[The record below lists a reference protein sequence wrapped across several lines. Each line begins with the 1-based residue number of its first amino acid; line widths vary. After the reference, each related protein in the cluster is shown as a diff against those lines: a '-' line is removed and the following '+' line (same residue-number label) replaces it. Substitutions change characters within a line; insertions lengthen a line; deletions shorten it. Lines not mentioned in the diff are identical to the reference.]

1 MAQNADIN
9 ALLAKLSKVQPLSKT
24 TSAFPEP
31 TQQISNQVRDSVIDN
46 VRRAPSL
53 QESLNQVAQTGQTP
67 NAALGVAAKIFGN
80 PVVKTALYPL
90 LLADTARRGVIS
102 GAREIADLVD
112 KDPNTKASWSDF
124 GKQTK
129 DFSFGYGTAFPMDGW
144 AGRIAGFLG
153 DVVADPLTYATLGG
167 AVPAKAMLR
176 GTNILTRDALGGAVR
191 AGAAA
196 KILGRTKPVR
206 FITAEGRNNLATLV
220 GNQARQ
226 INLLDDAQR
235 SALKLF
241 KRSENDIQVIEQAV
255 AKYGKTRVPQDI
267 ARDIGL
273 PKAGI
278 YYFGSRVKVPLSGPI
293 GTMLE
298 HGLAG
303 TRTRIT
309 SRTTGAIG
317 RFIESLTPEGVA
329 SDAINVKDMRRAL
342 ITGKATPEQAST
354 YLKLLGDNQQR
365 RVIENFTKEAYT
377 SSYNQRIASNP
388 LIKEHSTVINELLE
402 NPERLASATV
412 GEKQAAKVVQDWF
425 AEMHSNIAANLQRVD
440 PNFELNTVR
449 NYFPHQQT
457 EKALAYVDDLRNPFV
472 EQLRVY
478 LKSDLSDPSSAFTS
492 RSLIENKPFFGH
504 VLTKEDLAGGVKRL
518 NQIAREKGQIDFD
531 FFETDALKV
540 LQKYG
545 DSYAVEISKA
555 HFFERQLSEGGVLKQ
570 MQASGIYDNDYLA
583 SLEIAVKDAIKN
595 VTGSSRDVA
604 KTAGGLRQVL
614 KDALDTFGTQTK
626 RTTKKLKGA
635 ARTTAQETTVA
646 RKSLADVKRAIDS
659 LVESLQATGIKDAQ
673 ERFDKFGLNGLL
685 VDSQIDEPLD
695 SIVRQIEQIATY
707 MKMFD
712 ENLAN
717 GTKSLANITEE
728 LDVLNGFATALEK
741 EAMGFHTRLNEFDAI
756 HDVLGDFINGRF
768 SQLAMDNAEEGGGEG
783 FERVVSLIKNQ
794 SLRDQVGLT
803 KGKTPGRIA
812 GEKISA
818 LWGDTAATNDPRVA
832 ALKQILDPDNK
843 VTSASVRRLTIDN
856 VRDILSRSV
865 VKASSLTELRDAMV
879 WMVIRDIDRSPSL
892 LDSILLKEV
901 VPSASNSLDNLVNN
915 SGTVSRIAR
924 IKETI
929 EKINNLDRVINNTSR
944 KASRTNE
951 AGITY
956 TMDNIVDLETR
967 IKNIDDAIAE
977 AKIEQALL
985 EGRVE
990 IAPLREWKRISSGR
1004 ENEIVQNPKEIED
1017 LFNNILGSPQRLDI
1031 ADSVDLE
1038 QSIVNEFKNAGL
1050 ENGKLTYGDVA
1061 IFLENYADI
1070 VVDTP
1075 DDILKFGKEVGAA
1088 RQRINNL
1095 IETRNGLTT
1104 QKKKNAPRI
1113 DSYTKE
1119 NLSAALDANS
1129 YAETVL
1135 EHSNQALEY
1144 YLYSEAK
1151 NQFNN
1156 IMDALEPWGVKP
1168 SYGVYQRILGDV
1180 AQSHIVKVDAFAEQV
1195 DIVENL
1201 FKQIEIEVAGQPAKE
1216 QGTYL
1221 RGVLQRELN
1230 DEVNGSLLDAVF
1242 PEVRASVAK
1251 TKMSDFSR
1259 VQARDEVLTG
1269 YVQDI
1274 VTRLRGITN
1283 AETQTLTDN
1292 ILKNQNNINAIAVV
1306 GKVKK
1311 FLSENS
1317 NLNIDVSFSEFIAR
1331 IEPEI
1336 VGRVNTLKEAQK
1348 TAKLANKQ
1356 AGLAAGARKA
1366 GAQATSL
1373 RKASKGDYNFGLV
1386 GSLDLALEGST
1397 SVRVKA
1403 FFANLKG
1410 GTTVDKS
1417 SGQIYTGVAKTI
1429 KQESNQLRKFKT
1441 VSPENSLIGVIKTKL
1456 SERAAALRAT
1466 TDLDYNVAGL
1476 AEVGSVVPGLTLDRR
1491 AARSAMGVKAYAEWL
1506 SERATELEATIMGN
1520 QEYAARIRDL
1530 RSQVDAAESLDIPK
1544 EMRILELLKEENVV
1558 SNGATLFRISPQ
1570 TDISTLPKSIQ
1581 KQVIEAR
1588 KLKISAAKLMQTDEF
1603 LAARHEQNLNSV
1615 LHELAAIDAWRI
1627 VDANGES
1634 GIFLNQS
1641 GLEGS
1646 RIWNA
1651 PREGAT
1657 DASNLDD
1664 LAVARF
1670 VSNQQSVLVSGKE
1683 NALAFRSPEKAN
1695 YSVRR
1700 MTEIPFDVRTA
1711 EFENPNY
1718 HYIIPEGNSFRKLVR
1733 EDLDTMTEEMLGQVR
1748 ALRFKPGPNYLDR
1761 KKWLKSGVPDYE
1773 SRVKSRDKFIPSE
1786 TWVQFY
1792 EEAAVKGAAGTSY
1805 EGMIT
1810 RASVPEVWLPLKNVI
1825 PIEQSKSLLDVNFTA
1840 AEWEALFVPGPIT
1853 EKGKLQELVRVTERH
1868 NQARIRFADLSRSA
1882 KTRAQKDALLQ
1893 RFDNADKAYTKAKQ
1907 ELDLYNART
1916 TARVKLN
1923 RLVERFD
1930 DPEVAKALDIALR
1943 SGKQATPAD
1952 TARAF
1957 VKRQLGGKGDDLVS
1971 VNADSQRRGV
1981 AQARR
1986 KRMQQGWKE
1995 SQHYPIIKELDDI
2008 HKKGND
2014 LAFGQYSKSIK
2025 QQWESYVNVLEEL
2038 KDTKNAWTADQ
2049 ATINNAKLIAGV
2061 LDDPKVTAIAQ
2072 PARQLSPT
2080 EISKATEEEVQR
2092 LLASGDAADE
2102 AQALSMIEAHNA
2114 NLETTAATVRD
2125 VATGLDEAPPQLAL
2139 EATTSAPGIRAGLE
2153 TAEQTSL
2160 RLAEETKVL
2169 IQDLDFDK
2177 LLKTRSVEQLT
2188 KVVNQMSTQERSLLS
2203 AKAKRLAEMSAID
2216 GKRLDLINKA
2226 LGKAGVRA
2234 KGGDPVQRLMQ
2245 LSEAHKLSISSFD
2258 LAKNLERN
2266 ALGLI
2271 DESEAMLETIND
2283 IASRAKNF
2291 TNVSSKNLD
2300 WIPEFE
2306 AWRDEAVSLLEMLSK
2321 NNNMSVK
2328 TRAMLTTYADAVNAL
2343 QLSKASLGAAQ
2354 ADLAAERGIKMMF
2367 DQTGIGANMLIKEL
2381 EKGYEFLN
2389 KDSLPNVMVKQAYAE
2404 ILRNGNQFKEPLV
2417 GASLQR
2423 TLKKWNSYWKPLA
2436 TTTPGFHV
2444 RNNISNIMALVFG
2457 GASPFNLR
2465 EATEVTTKWFTA
2477 SRSNIGWDDF
2487 VKTLTPEQQVRANT
2501 AHWAVAA
2508 TGGGV
2513 YSDVAI
2519 ADNFV
2524 QRRKVVAASK
2534 KFGYDA
2540 DSFARFVFSYDA
2552 AMQGFSPEQAAI
2564 RTKRFY
2570 IDYEDVSSLDKTMRQ
2585 IVPFWMWTSR
2595 NVVTQVQNMW
2605 LNPKP
2610 YLVYNSFKRNFED
2623 KDSDNVVSKSWR
2635 ELGAFKLP
2643 FGKDLYAQPDL
2654 GFTKVQQQLE
2664 MAKNPSRFLSEIS
2677 PLLRVPAELALNTKV
2692 YNQRKFKD
2700 EPVEVSGVG
2709 LASAVQP
2716 LAQLLGMGQS
2726 NARGQKFIDEKALY
2740 ALTAML
2746 PPLSIADRLIPSTG
2760 SEAGGLD
2767 ANALAGFFG
2776 SPIKQLTPKM
2786 EQNEMLRRL
2795 FEIQKI
2801 SSKNQ
2806 AVNNPQG

>member
-1 MAQNADIN
+1 M
-9 ALLAKLSKVQPLSKT
+9 
-24 TSAFPEP
+24 
-31 TQQISNQVRDSVIDN
+31 
-46 VRRAPSL
+46 
-53 QESLNQVAQTGQTP
+53 
-67 NAALGVAAKIFGN
+67 
-80 PVVKTALYPL
+80 
-90 LLADTARRGVIS
+90 
-102 GAREIADLVD
+102 
-112 KDPNTKASWSDF
+112 
-124 GKQTK
+124 
-129 DFSFGYGTAFPMDGW
+129 
-144 AGRIAGFLG
+144 
-153 DVVADPLTYATLGG
+153 
-167 AVPAKAMLR
+167 
-176 GTNILTRDALGGAVR
+176 
-191 AGAAA
+191 
-196 KILGRTKPVR
+196 
-206 FITAEGRNNLATLV
+206 
-220 GNQARQ
+220 
-226 INLLDDAQR
+226 
-235 SALKLF
+235 
-241 KRSENDIQVIEQAV
+241 
-255 AKYGKTRVPQDI
+255 
-267 ARDIGL
+267 
-273 PKAGI
+273 
-278 YYFGSRVKVPLSGPI
+278 
-293 GTMLE
+293 
-298 HGLAG
+298 
-303 TRTRIT
+303 
-309 SRTTGAIG
+309 
-317 RFIESLTPEGVA
+317 
-329 SDAINVKDMRRAL
+329 
-342 ITGKATPEQAST
+342 
-354 YLKLLGDNQQR
+354 
-365 RVIENFTKEAYT
+365 
-377 SSYNQRIASNP
+377 
-388 LIKEHSTVINELLE
+388 
-402 NPERLASATV
+402 
-412 GEKQAAKVVQDWF
+412 
-425 AEMHSNIAANLQRVD
+425 
-440 PNFELNTVR
+440 
-449 NYFPHQQT
+449 
-457 EKALAYVDDLRNPFV
+457 
-472 EQLRVY
+472 
-478 LKSDLSDPSSAFTS
+478 
-492 RSLIENKPFFGH
+492 
-504 VLTKEDLAGGVKRL
+504 
-518 NQIAREKGQIDFD
+518 
-531 FFETDALKV
+531 
-540 LQKYG
+540 
-545 DSYAVEISKA
+545 
-555 HFFERQLSEGGVLKQ
+555 
-570 MQASGIYDNDYLA
+570 
-583 SLEIAVKDAIKN
+583 
-595 VTGSSRDVA
+595 
-604 KTAGGLRQVL
+604 
-614 KDALDTFGTQTK
+614 
-626 RTTKKLKGA
+626 
-635 ARTTAQETTVA
+635 
-646 RKSLADVKRAIDS
+646 
-659 LVESLQATGIKDAQ
+659 
-673 ERFDKFGLNGLL
+673 
-685 VDSQIDEPLD
+685 
-695 SIVRQIEQIATY
+695 
-707 MKMFD
+707 
-712 ENLAN
+712 
-717 GTKSLANITEE
+717 
-728 LDVLNGFATALEK
+728 
-741 EAMGFHTRLNEFDAI
+741 
-756 HDVLGDFINGRF
+756 
-768 SQLAMDNAEEGGGEG
+768 
-783 FERVVSLIKNQ
+783 
-794 SLRDQVGLT
+794 
-803 KGKTPGRIA
+803 
-812 GEKISA
+812 
-818 LWGDTAATNDPRVA
+818 
-832 ALKQILDPDNK
+832 
-843 VTSASVRRLTIDN
+843 
-856 VRDILSRSV
+856 
-865 VKASSLTELRDAMV
+865 
-879 WMVIRDIDRSPSL
+879 
-892 LDSILLKEV
+892 
-901 VPSASNSLDNLVNN
+901 
-915 SGTVSRIAR
+915 
-924 IKETI
+924 
-929 EKINNLDRVINNTSR
+929 
-944 KASRTNE
+944 
-951 AGITY
+951 
-956 TMDNIVDLETR
+956 
-967 IKNIDDAIAE
+967 
-977 AKIEQALL
+977 
-985 EGRVE
+985 
-990 IAPLREWKRISSGR
+990 REWKRISSGR
-1004 ENEIVQNPKEIED
+1004 ENEFVQNPKEIED
-1017 LFNNILGSPQRLDI
+1017 LFNNILGNPQRLDI

-1050 ENGKLTYGDVA
+1050 ENGRLTYGDVA
-1061 IFLENYADI
+1061 IFLENYSDAILDS
-1070 VVDTP
+1070 P
-1075 DDILKFGKEVGAA
+1075 DDVLKFGKEVSAA
-1088 RQRINNL
+1088 RQRMNNL
-1095 IETRNGLTT
+1095 IETRNELVT

-1119 NLSAALDANS
+1119 NLSAVLDASS

-1195 DIVENL
+1195 GIVENL
-1201 FKQIEIEVAGQPAKE
+1201 FKQIEIEVAGQPAKQ
-1216 QGTYL
+1216 QGSFL
-1221 RGVLQRELN
+1221 RGILQRELN
-1230 DEVNGSLLDAVF
+1230 DEVNGPLLDAVF
-1242 PEVRASVAK
+1242 PEVRASVS
-1251 TKMSDFSR
+1251 KMKISDFSR
-1259 VQARDEVLTG
+1259 VQARDEVLSG

-1274 VTRLRGITN
+1274 VARLREVVNTN
-1283 AETQTLTDN
+1283 NAKTKPLEVGGGRLTDEAGN
-1292 ILKNQNNINAIAVV
+1292 QVAFGDLFYDVVANKKLKDVSTDVRLRANRISVTVQELVDDILKSKDNANTLKIIN
-1306 GKVKK
+1306 KVKK

-1317 NLNIDVSFSEFIAR
+1317 DLDMDTSLAEFIAR
-1331 IEPEI
+1331 IEPEVVARI
-1336 VGRVNTLKEAQK
+1336 DTLKEAQK
-1348 TAKLANKQ
+1348 AAKLANKQ
-1356 AGLAAGARKA
+1356 AGLAAGARSA
-1366 GAQATSL
+1366 SAQATSL
-1373 RKASKGDYNFGLV
+1373 KTASKGDYNFGLV
-1386 GSLDLALEGST
+1386 GSLDLALKGTTST
-1397 SVRVKA
+1397 KVKT

-1410 GTTVDKS
+1410 GITVDKS

-1429 KQESNQLRKFKT
+1429 KQESNQLRVFKT
-1441 VSPENSLIGVIKTKL
+1441 ISPENSLIGVIKTKL

-1476 AEVGSVVPGLTLDRR
+1476 VEVGSVVPGLTLDRR
-1491 AARSAMGVKAYAEWL
+1491 AARSTMGVKAYAEWL
-1506 SERATELEATIMGN
+1506 SERAAELEATIMGN
-1520 QEYAARIRDL
+1520 QEYAARIRSL
-1530 RSQVDAAESLDIPK
+1530 RAQVDAAESLDVPK

-1570 TDISTLPKSIQ
+1570 TDVSTLPKSMQ

-1588 KLKISAAKLMQTDEF
+1588 KLKIAAAKLMQTDEF

-1664 LAVARF
+1664 LAVSRF
-1670 VSNQQSVLVSGKE
+1670 IISQ
-1683 NALAFRSPEKAN
+1683 PEFLPNGELNSLGQRTPTKGS
-1695 YSVRR
+1695 YSVR
-1700 MTEIPFDVRTA
+1700 TVDEIPFNIRTA

-1733 EDLDTMTEEMLGQVR
+1733 TDLDTMTEEMLGQIR
-1748 ALRFKPGPNYLDR
+1748 ALRFKAGPQHVN
-1761 KKWLKSGVPDYE
+1761 KKQWLRSGVPDYE
-1773 SRVKSRDKFIPSE
+1773 SLVKNNDSYVPGKTWIQFNKESAVTGAQKTGSE
-1786 TWVQFY
+1786 G
-1792 EEAAVKGAAGTSY
+1792 AVTKPA
-1805 EGMIT
+1805 
-1810 RASVPEVWLPLKNVI
+1810 RPEVWLPITSVI
-1825 PIEQSKSLLDVNFTA
+1825 RTEQGKSLLDTNFTA

-1853 EKGKLQELVRVTERH
+1853 EKGKLQELVRLTEKH

-1930 DPEVAKALDIALR
+1930 DPEVAKALGVTLR
-1943 SGKQATPAD
+1943 RGKQATPAD

-1971 VNADSQRRGV
+1971 VNADSQRRGI

-1986 KRMQQGWKE
+1986 KRMQKGWKE

-2008 HKKGND
+2008 HKQSND

-2038 KDTKNAWTADQ
+2038 KDTKNAWSADQ

-2072 PARQLSPT
+2072 PARQLNPT

-2114 NLETTAATVRD
+2114 NLEATAATVRD
-2125 VATGLDEAPPQLAL
+2125 VATGLDEAPPQAAL
-2139 EATTSAPGIRAGLE
+2139 EATTTAPGIRAGLE
-2153 TAEQTSL
+2153 TGEQTSL

-2177 LLKTRSVEQLT
+2177 LLKTRSVESLT
-2188 KVVNQMSTQERSLLS
+2188 KAVNQMNAQERSLLS

-2216 GKRLDLINKA
+2216 NKRLDLINKA

-2245 LSEAHKLSISSFD
+2245 LSEAHKVAISSFD

-2271 DESEAMLETIND
+2271 DESEAMLQTIED

-2291 TNVSSKNLD
+2291 SNVSSKNLD

-2306 AWRDEAVSLLEMLSK
+2306 SWRDEAVSLLEMLSK

-2328 TRAMLTTYADAVNAL
+2328 TRAMLTTYVDAVNAL

-2367 DQTGIGANMLIKEL
+2367 DETGIGANMLVKEL

-2389 KDSLPNVMVKQAYAE
+2389 KNSLPNVMVKQAYAE

-2487 VKTLTPEQQVRANT
+2487 VRTLTPEQQVRANT

-2513 YSDVAI
+2513 YSDVPMV
-2519 ADNFV
+2519 DNFV
-2524 QRRKVVAASK
+2524 QRRKIVSASR

-2552 AMQGFSPEQAAI
+2552 AMQGFSPEQAAA

-2664 MAKNPSRFLSEIS
+2664 MAKNPSRFLSDIS

-2709 LASAVQP
+2709 LSSAVQP
-2716 LAQLLGMGQS
+2716 LAQLLGMGQT
-2726 NARGQKFIDEKALY
+2726 NARGQRFIDEKALY

-2776 SPIKQLTPKM
+2776 SPVKQLTPKM